1 MNGAIEDDQCHRNYD
16 LFSSRKG
23 CQDTVA
29 CAETLRVK
37 VQKAKRRHNRDF
49 CVARSSFLEPC
60 GKDKD
65 AFYEQKLLLG
75 LPWHCHRKPLT
86 GQKHANNAARWFF
99 ETSAPNTPERL
110 RRFSMT
116 GRNLDASSTF
126 EEMCVAFE
134 QAYAQDPTGLLCEC
148 CQEAGCESCKHALG
162 WHVCQRDRD
171 TFPGNLGRLEEP
183 PENGRPAPCA
193 QASLTWSPTC
203 GFWLGVGCRSTCSR
217 TSWTSTLPK
226 AISALT
232 KR

>member
-1 MNGAIEDDQCHRNYD
+1 MRHNRLLGFHVVRSTVNTQFLWPQFTMDANARVARDPEHCLWNPSYPDAEYYLTEVQKYMFRNEELRHLRLAQFFRYFKHQEDEKTAKKKEKAPAMRTDEDTLNEEDEGAIEDDQCHRNYD

-86 GQKHANNAARWFF
+86 GQ
-99 ETSAPNTPERL
+99 NTPTTRHDGFSKRVL
-110 RRFSMT
+110 RTHRS
-116 GRNLDASSTF
+116 D
-126 EEMCVAFE
+126 
-134 QAYAQDPTGLLCEC
+134 
-148 CQEAGCESCKHALG
+148 
-162 WHVCQRDRD
+162 
-171 TFPGNLGRLEEP
+171 
-183 PENGRPAPCA
+183 
-193 QASLTWSPTC
+193 C
-203 GFWLGVGCRSTCSR
+203 GGSV
-217 TSWTSTLPK
+217 
-226 AISALT
+226 
-232 KR
+232 